1 MHLADAL
8 QMQVC
13 KEFVWQKNILTKL
26 AKWIP
31 LWFRVVRKQN
41 LKHSKGV
48 NILLAMYRLQ
58 NKAYHIPQKQFIQ
71 WKYLHSFQTFGSLQK
86 YLVIVMY

>member
-48 NILLAMYRLQ
+48 NIFIGNVQ
-58 NKAYHIPQKQFIQ
+58 TTKQKHTTYHKNNSYNENIDILFKLSALCKSI
-71 WKYLHSFQTFGSLQK
+71 W
-86 YLVIVMY
+86 